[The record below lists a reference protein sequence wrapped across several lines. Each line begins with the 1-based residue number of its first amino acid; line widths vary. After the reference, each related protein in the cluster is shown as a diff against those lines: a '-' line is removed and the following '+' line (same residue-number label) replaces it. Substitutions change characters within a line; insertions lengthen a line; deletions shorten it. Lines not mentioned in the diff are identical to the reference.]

1 MCVNEAGARSMRAAT
16 LLLVCVLN
24 VGFATAAAKEDP
36 ELQVCSWVLC
46 VSGQGGLLVC
56 VYTLTRI

>member
-1 MCVNEAGARSMRAAT
+1 MRAAT

-24 VGFATAAAKEDP
+24 VGFATATAKEDP